1 MRMSD
6 WSSDVCSSDLN
17 VDCIQAE
24 NTFREIIPEL
34 RIREPGRRRSGQ
46 LIQLSGQSTD
56 AMERESEGSQPF
68 FQVFLGTLA
77 NARATIQ
84 QVVLECAEQSTA
96 ANVVSNG
103 LLVKDDRHR
112 QTAAIVIDANGDRD
126 QSGRAHV

>member
-1 MRMSD
+1 MHLATGEKTHLLLD
-6 WSSDVCSSDLN
+6 PNQN

-84 QVVLECAEQSTA
+84 Q
-96 ANVVSNG
+96 
-103 LLVKDDRHR
+103 
-112 QTAAIVIDANGDRD
+112 I
-126 QSGRAHV
+126 GRASCRERVGK